1 MPGKKDFFDALAA
14 EVLHNY
20 GRGRAIIAVDGLPD
34 AGTTAFADDLA
45 AAFQRADHAVF
56 RASMRH
62 FHRPRA
68 ERTAGEDSAA
78 AFYRDAFD
86 YSRFRRVLV
95 EPFRMGGS
103 TGFVTRDFD
112 VERDVHLEPKWLSG
126 PADAILIVDGLFVNR
141 PELAGLW
148 NYSIWLEVPAPM
160 QATDVET
167 QAVVS
172 VYRSETDPTEK
183 ATALIDTSDPENP
196 QRIFADSC

>member
-1 MPGKKDFFDALAA
+1 MPDKRDFFDALAA

-45 AAFQRADHAVF
+45 AAFKRVDHGVF
-56 RASMRH
+56 RASMRD

-68 ERTAGEDSAA
+68 ERVARGDSPSD
-78 AFYRDAFD
+78 FYRDAFD
-86 YSRFRRVLV
+86 YSRFRRVLI

-112 VERDVHLEPKWLSG
+112 LERDMQIEPKWQSG

-141 PELAGLW
+141 PELSSLW
-148 NYSIWLEVPAPM
+148 NYSIWLEVPVPL

-167 QAVVS
+167 NAVVS
-172 VYRSETDPTEK
+172 VYRKDTDPTEK
-183 ATALIDTSDPENP
+183 ATALISNTDPDNP

>member
-34 AGTTAFADDLA
+34 AGTTAFADALA
-45 AAFQRADHAVF
+45 EGLQRADHDVF
-56 RASMRH
+56 RASMRD

-68 ERTAGEDSAA
+68 ERTAGGNSAA
-78 AFYRDAFD
+78 EFYRTAFD
-86 YSRFRRVLV
+86 YSRFRRVLI

-112 VERDVHLEPKWLSG
+112 VERDVQIEPKWQSG

-141 PELAGLW
+141 PELSGLW
-148 NYSIWLEVPAPM
+148 NYSIWLEVPVPL

-167 QAVVS
+167 NAVVS
-172 VYRSETDPTEK
+172 VYRSDTDPTEK
-183 ATALIDTSDPENP
+183 ATALIDNSDPENP
-196 QRIFADSC
+196 KRIFADSC